1 MNLNTAPIM
10 YHFGPKLQ
18 GKKKPDQ
25 MDFQRHGFD
34 ADAMARFV
42 AEYTDVQASDLHVVL
57 NTFAGKQ

>member
-1 MNLNTAPIM
+1 MLAIILSFAYVAYAAQPTSLDE
-10 YHFGPKLQ
+10 K

-42 AEYTDVQASDLHVVL
+42 ADQTDVQ
-57 NTFAGKQ
+57 